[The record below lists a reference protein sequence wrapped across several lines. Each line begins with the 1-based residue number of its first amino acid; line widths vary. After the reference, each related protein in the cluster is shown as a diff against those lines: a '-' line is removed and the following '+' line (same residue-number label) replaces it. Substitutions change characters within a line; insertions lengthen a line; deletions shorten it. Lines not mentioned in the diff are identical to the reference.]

1 MALSPT
7 AELKVIEQIA
17 EMKRI
22 YSAIENSLPDSG
34 PVCLVVSS
42 ASPGEGKTLLAGG
55 LASYSARLKDQS
67 ILAIDLNWHV
77 PALHR
82 FFGLGQSFNFDD
94 IKTVPS
100 VLEFVQPSGIGRLDI
115 LTAPKFEQGG
125 TKGLS
130 PENLTGV
137 DIMRQAREAYDMV
150 VVDTSS
156 ILPTNRSMMDPVIFS
171 KASDGMLL
179 MVLNY
184 VTPKQQ
190 VKRAQ
195 MILKGSGARLLGV
208 VVNDWKNPIL

>member
-7 AELKVIEQIA
+7 TEVKVIEQIA

-22 YSAIENSLPDSG
+22 YSAIESSLPESG

-42 ASPGEGKTLLAGG
+42 ASSGEGKTLIAGG
-55 LASYSARLKDQS
+55 LASFSARLKDQS
-67 ILAIDLNWHV
+67 VLAVDLNWHV

-82 FFGLGQSFNFDD
+82 FFGLDQSFNLDD
-94 IKTVPS
+94 IKTVS
-100 VLEFVQPSGIGRLDI
+100 SILDYVQPSGIGRLDI
-115 LTAPKFEQGG
+115 LTAPKFEQGE
-125 TKGLS
+125 TKGHSPANLKGIDILS
-130 PENLTGV
+130 K
-137 DIMRQAREAYDMV
+137 AREAYDMV
-150 VVDTSS
+150 VVDTSP

-171 KASDGMLL
+171 KASDGILL
-179 MVLNY
+179 IVLNY

-208 VVNDWKNPIL
+208 VVNQWKNPIL